1 MVPGWGSS
9 SVIAPPPLP
18 PAPERSGTPRVLT
31 VLAVAVSSVLV
42 AAGLAA
48 GLIRIPYD
56 TIGPGEVRV
65 VNDVVS
71 VRGHE
76 AYPPAGRLLE
86 TTVSVRERVSVLQAL
101 LGWLDPSTD
110 VVAEKEIRG
119 NIPPDQY
126 RQINVEAMSDSKTSA
141 EILALQH
148 LGYTDL
154 SAGALIESVAPK
166 TPADAVLKPKD
177 VIVAVDGKPIKTPDD
192 AVTAIQAH
200 QPGDVLSMQVVRG
213 NAPPIDL
220 QATLT
225 RSHDGHALL
234 GVQLTANVRLPFDI
248 SIDSGDVVGPSAG
261 LAYGLELLDVLT
273 PGELTGGTKVA
284 ATGELTPNGDVTA
297 IGGVRQ
303 KVITVERSGAKVFL
317 VPKANEAE
325 ARAHADKGLQV
336 IGVGTFDQA
345 LQALGSIP
353 GSNAPD
359 FAKAPPGA

>member
-1 MVPGWGSS
+1 
-9 SVIAPPPLP
+9 
-18 PAPERSGTPRVLT
+18 
-31 VLAVAVSSVLV
+31 
-42 AAGLAA
+42 
-48 GLIRIPYD
+48 
-56 TIGPGEVRV
+56 V
-65 VNDVVS
+65 VNNVVT
-71 VRGHE
+71 VHGHE

-148 LGYTDL
+148 LGYNDL
-154 SAGALIESVAPK
+154 SAGALVESVAPK
-166 TPADAVLKPKD
+166 TPAEAVLKPKD
-177 VIVAVDGKPIKTPDD
+177 VIVAIDGKPVKTPDD
-192 AVTAIQAH
+192 AVTAIQSH

-213 NAPPIDL
+213 NAPPTDL

-225 RSHDGHALL
+225 RSDDGHALL
-234 GVQLTANVRLPFDI
+234 GVQLTTNVRLPFDI

-284 ATGELTPNGDVTA
+284 ATGELAPNGDVTA

-325 ARAHADKGLQV
+325 ARAHADKRLQIV
-336 IGVGTFDQA
+336 GVGTFDQA

-353 GSNAPD
+353 GSNAAAFVKP
-359 FAKAPPGA
+359 PPGA